1 MEIPIV
7 YVTILKVKFV
17 ADEIRQIDKLLCSRK
32 I

>member
-7 YVTILKVKFV
+7 YITILKIKLF